1 MTTTPLAV
9 NHFIA
14 PAGKRSDSWITY
26 VRDVLIDCSPD
37 DIGDARANNDAY
49 PISDYAAPGK
59 GGLLDWL
66 NTCVDRLET
75 DHRHVDIIQPRGL
88 TLNEEPAMLVV
99 AASDHTADAASAEAT
114 AFALI
119 AWLVTERQAQDRH
132 DFAA

>member
-1 MTTTPLAV
+1 MTANPLAV

-14 PAGKRSDSWITY
+14 PFGARSDSWIDY

-37 DIGDARANNDAY
+37 DISDSRANNDAY
-49 PISDYAAPGK
+49 PISEYAAPGK
-59 GGLLDWL
+59 SGLLDWI

-75 DHRHVDIIQPRGL
+75 DHRHVDVIHPHGL
-88 TLNEEPAMLVV
+88 TLNGEPAMLVV
-99 AASDHTADAASAEAT
+99 AASDHAADTASAEAT

-119 AWLVTERQAQDRH
+119 AWLVTERQMQDRH